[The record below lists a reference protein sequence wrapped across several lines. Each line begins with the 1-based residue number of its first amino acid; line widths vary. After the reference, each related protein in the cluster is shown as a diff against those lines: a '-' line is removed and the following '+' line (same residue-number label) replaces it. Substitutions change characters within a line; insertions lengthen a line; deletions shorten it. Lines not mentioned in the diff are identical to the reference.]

1 MSKSK
6 EINIEGSQI
15 NIINF
20 NNEDYIS
27 LTDMAKSQ
35 HQEIVIFKWMS
46 LKSTIDYLG
55 EWELLYNPTFNYTE
69 FGIIKNEAGML
80 NMA

>member
-27 LTDMAKSQ
+27 LTDMAKS
-35 HQEIVIFKWMS
+35 
-46 LKSTIDYLG
+46 
-55 EWELLYNPTFNYTE
+55 
-69 FGIIKNEAGML
+69 
-80 NMA
+80 